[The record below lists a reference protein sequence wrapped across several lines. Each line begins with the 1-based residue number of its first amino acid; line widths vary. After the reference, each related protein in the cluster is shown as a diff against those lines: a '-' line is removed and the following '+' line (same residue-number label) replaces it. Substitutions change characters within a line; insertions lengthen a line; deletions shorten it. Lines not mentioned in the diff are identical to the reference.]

1 MCGRVSVSTLCG
13 DKLCVRCVCVRVCV
27 CACACRS
34 CDGEGRKDKGGGE
47 KVRDVKT
54 VVWIKLSIRM
64 YVCRYLCIS
73 RMHVFSTEHDVQE
86 RQHLRDEVG
95 TWQRTTQNN
104 GLSLLLRH
112 GDIIMK
118 TASFGITDG

>member
-13 DKLCVRCVCVRVCV
+13 DKLCVRCVCV
-27 CACACRS
+27 CACRS
-34 CDGEGRKDKGGGE
+34 CDREGRKSKGGGE
-47 KVRDVKT
+47 KDREVKT
-54 VVWIKLSIRM
+54 VVDKVVYT
-64 YVCRYLCIS
+64 YVSAACAF
-73 RMHVFSTEHDVQE
+73 FSTEHDVQV

-95 TWQRTTQNN
+95 TWQRTPQNN
-104 GLSLLLRH
+104 GLLLVLRH

>member
-1 MCGRVSVSTLCG
+1 MCV
-13 DKLCVRCVCVRVCV
+13 
-27 CACACRS
+27 CACRS

-73 RMHVFSTEHDVQE
+73 CVHAFFH
-86 RQHLRDEVG
+86 
-95 TWQRTTQNN
+95 RT
-104 GLSLLLRH
+104 
-112 GDIIMK
+112 
-118 TASFGITDG
+118 

>member
-1 MCGRVSVSTLCG
+1 MRCFFDRESVSAEILLPGNSGYQAKTMTSFTLFTG
-13 DKLCVRCVCVRVCV
+13 HYPTVCVRVCV
-27 CACACRS
+27 CACRS

-73 RMHVFSTEHDVQE
+73 RMHVFPQNMMFRNGSICAMKSVPGRE
-86 RQHLRDEVG
+86 QHK
-95 TWQRTTQNN
+95 TTAC
-104 GLSLLLRH
+104 H
-112 GDIIMK
+112 CC
-118 TASFGITDG
+118 